1 MTDEPLQL
9 THFNRA
15 PRLQLPT
22 VPETVVDIPA
32 PPRTGDLREP
42 NTLVTLIP
50 VMGIGVMALLYV
62 LRAFDSPNTLF
73 SVVPLLFLAGFTIGG
88 TILAQR
94 WRRRDNTRQQQ
105 AATLA
110 YIRLLEQKRGQLQ
123 AGQDAQIAILEAN
136 FPPPDEALN
145 RALVRHPALWERRPE
160 DPDFAALRLGV
171 GRIPSAVQAK
181 IGTTDSS
188 ESGLRAQT
196 LAEAYRYLDTAP
208 IVASLQVTSSLAI
221 CGGRNAILKVVR
233 AAVCHL
239 ATSHA
244 PQEFHIHLI
253 AARSSYDEWRWMEWL
268 PHTSQMHQGGGGD
281 LLAFDSD
288 NIHHLLSNLSQ
299 VIDERKAHPN
309 SGQLPH
315 LFVIFDGMGLAEGE
329 PITRTILR
337 DGASVGVSAICLVNS
352 VENAPSE
359 CHAVVQVETDG
370 RFQYARVGAESFT
383 RSGRAADELS
393 LQDAEYVARALSAIT
408 LREASVGGRIPR
420 QVDFLEL
427 YAAHD
432 VSELKLRLGQR
443 WRRPINQGVLPHPIT
458 IGRESLAVDTE
469 MLLDEDHHGPHGV
482 LAGTTGAGKSEL
494 LQTMICAL
502 AVEHDPRL
510 VNFLLIDF
518 KGGSAFN
525 IFADLPHTVGMI
537 TNLDGTLI
545 ERALEALKAE
555 TRSRQQFLKKMNVR
569 DITQYHRFNSRTMSQ
584 IEDPAYHPLPHLFVI
599 VDEFAQLA
607 REMPDFMRELVRTA
621 QVGRSLGL
629 HLILGTQSPMDVI
642 TDEMNANL
650 QFRICLRV
658 QNIES
663 SRAMI
668 RRPDAAY
675 LPIGWP
681 GRGYFQVGERG
692 LFKQFQS
699 AYVGGDFQPQQSQ
712 DAETGES
719 ISLELITNHGMID
732 LLPSDEAQHT
742 QIAGDEPYTT
752 ARAISD
758 MLASYARENGIPD
771 ASPLLLPP
779 LEERISLREVFNRA
793 GGDGWNGRVWMLP
806 GVDQHGEL
814 IKTGSAPIGLI
825 DDVYNRTQEPLW
837 VHLNTNDHE
846 HTKDGHLLVLGGPGT
861 GKTSLL
867 KTLALSLALLHAP
880 ERLHLYFLS
889 FTGAGLNDISQLP
902 HAEHVIQGTEAE
914 RVRRLFRRLMQT
926 LNDRQTNP
934 EALNGPTIVLFIDQY
949 EQFRDAYYEQHMA
962 DFNRLVNEGRT
973 AGIYLVV
980 TASSLAALPERTRSL
995 ILQRIVLQL
1004 GNPADMSAAVGQIE
1018 RKADGSLPRGR
1029 GYIPQAPPL
1038 LVQIALPSTI
1048 QRVDED
1054 AAVLRALRQVIDGLR
1069 QGYAALQGFD
1079 SRHAPLEQTQHPA
1092 PIGELPLKI
1101 PLNSLP
1107 LATSSPSLLA
1117 ERGLGGEVI
1126 TTLGRLDDDRLQT
1139 FQLDW
1144 TEDGPHFVVAGAP
1157 GTGKTNLLHA
1167 AVLSAA
1173 GVYPPDKLR
1182 VLLVDF
1188 GGRSLQSLETLKHV
1202 AVRIT
1207 DVTALD
1213 TVLTR
1218 LETALAETQ
1227 QVTSRT
1233 IIAID
1238 DYDAISETLLA
1249 SGGQTLKRLRDLAR
1263 LPDEMGIHFWVAG
1276 YMERTGDIL
1285 LRQLLLHR
1293 SGFGLCSRESLA
1305 VFGIRTNQLPTEIM
1319 PEGRAY
1325 FAGRNQI
1332 AVVQTAWV
1340 ENTALAVNRLNQ
1352 QVWGEYE
1359 RATLSTPAPT
1369 TGTVVGAEFIPP
1381 VSTQQIP
1388 ENDTQSLTPLDIDTA
1403 GLIADLLNDSS
1414 TETDEKKTESNP
1426 PPPKTRKR
1434 RGKRAE

>member
-1 MTDEPLQL
+1 
-9 THFNRA
+9 
-15 PRLQLPT
+15 
-22 VPETVVDIPA
+22 
-32 PPRTGDLREP
+32 
-42 NTLVTLIP
+42 
-50 VMGIGVMALLYV
+50 
-62 LRAFDSPNTLF
+62 
-73 SVVPLLFLAGFTIGG
+73 
-88 TILAQR
+88 
-94 WRRRDNTRQQQ
+94 
-105 AATLA
+105 
-110 YIRLLEQKRGQLQ
+110 
-123 AGQDAQIAILEAN
+123 
-136 FPPPDEALN
+136 
-145 RALVRHPALWERRPE
+145 
-160 DPDFAALRLGV
+160 
-171 GRIPSAVQAK
+171 
-181 IGTTDSS
+181 
-188 ESGLRAQT
+188 
-196 LAEAYRYLDTAP
+196 
-208 IVASLQVTSSLAI
+208 
-221 CGGRNAILKVVR
+221 
-233 AAVCHL
+233 
-239 ATSHA
+239 
-244 PQEFHIHLI
+244 
-253 AARSSYDEWRWMEWL
+253 MEWL

-299 VIDERKAHPN
+299 IIDERKAHPD

-315 LFVIFDGMGLAEGE
+315 LFVIFDGMQLAEGE

-359 CHAVVQVETDG
+359 CHAVVQVEPDG
-370 RFQYARVGAESFT
+370 RFQYARVGAGSFT
-383 RSGRAADELS
+383 RNGRAADELS

-427 YAAHD
+427 YTVHD
-432 VSELKLRLGQR
+432 VNELKLRLGQR

-494 LQTMICAL
+494 LQSMICAL

-525 IFADLPHTVGMI
+525 IFSNLPHTVGMI

-555 TRSRQQFLKKMNVR
+555 TQARQQFLKKMNVR
-569 DITQYHRFNSRTMSQ
+569 DITQYHRFNSRSMSQ
-584 IEDPAYHPLPHLFVI
+584 IEDAAYSPLPHLFVI

-607 REMPDFMRELVRTA
+607 REMPDFMHELVRTA

-692 LFKQFQS
+692 LFKQFQA
-699 AYVGGDFQPQQSQ
+699 AYVGSDFLPQQPQ
-712 DAETGES
+712 DAQTGES

-732 LLPSDEAQHT
+732 LLPASDEAQLTH
-742 QIAGDEPYTT
+742 IAGDEPYTV
-752 ARAISD
+752 AHAISD
-758 MLASYARENGIPD
+758 MLASYARENGIPNS
-771 ASPLLLPP
+771 APLLLPP

-793 GGDGWNGRVWMLP
+793 GGDGWNGRVWLLP

-837 VHLNTNDHE
+837 VHLNTSDHE
-846 HTKDGHLLVLGGPGT
+846 HTKDGHLLVLGGSGT
-861 GKTSLL
+861 GKTTLL

-889 FTGAGLNDISQLP
+889 FTGAGLNDISELP
-902 HAEHVIQGTEAE
+902 HAERVIQGTESE

-926 LNDRQTNP
+926 LNERQTNP
-934 EALNGPTIVLFIDQY
+934 EALNGPTIVVFIDQY

-1004 GNPADMSAAVGQIE
+1004 GNTADMSAAVGHIE
-1018 RKADGSLPRGR
+1018 QHLEGTLPRGR

-1048 QRVDED
+1048 DRIDED
-1054 AAVLRALRQVIDGLR
+1054 ADVLRALRQVVDGLR
-1069 QGYAALQGFD
+1069 QGYAALQGLD
-1079 SRHAPLEQTQHPA
+1079 ARRTPTEQTQNPA

-1107 LATSSPSLLA
+1107 LAIPSPSLQATSPPNPLSA
-1117 ERGLGGEVI
+1117 SREGEERGHIL
-1126 TTLGRLDDDRLQT
+1126 TTLGKLDDDRLQT
-1139 FQLDW
+1139 FRLDW

-1157 GTGKTNLLHA
+1157 GTGKTNLLQA

-1173 GVYPPDKLR
+1173 GAYSPQDLR
-1182 VLLVDF
+1182 FLLVDF
-1188 GGRSLQSLETLKHV
+1188 SGRSLRALDGLKHV
-1202 AVRIT
+1202 MARVM
-1207 DVTALD
+1207 DATALEAQLSPLEAALENITPD
-1213 TVLTR
+1213 MPHTVI
-1218 LETALAETQ
+1218 
-1227 QVTSRT
+1227 V
-1233 IIAID
+1233 ID
-1238 DYDAISETLLA
+1238 DYDATSETLLA
-1249 SGGQTLKRLRDLAR
+1249 SGGQALKRLRDLAR
-1263 LPDEMGIHFWVAG
+1263 LPNEAGVHFWVAG
-1276 YMERTGDIL
+1276 YMERTGDLL

-1293 SGFGLCSRESLA
+1293 SGFGLCSRESLG
-1305 VFGIRTNQLPTEIM
+1305 VFGIRTNQLPAEIM

-1325 FAGRNQI
+1325 FAQHNQI
-1332 AVVQTAWV
+1332 AVVQTALV
-1340 ENTALAVNRLNQ
+1340 ENAALMVNRLNQ
-1352 QVWGEYE
+1352 QVWGDIDVH
-1359 RATLSTPAPT
+1359 TLRQKNPHPYPPPYRGEGEKRESLSLPPT
-1369 TGTVVGAEFIPP
+1369 EDVDRSEENGLPP
-1381 VSTQQIP
+1381 L
-1388 ENDTQSLTPLDIDTA
+1388 EIDTA
-1403 GLIADLLNDSS
+1403 GLIADLMNASPPES
-1414 TETDEKKTESNP
+1414 EEKKSEPIP
-1426 PPPKTRKR
+1426 PQPKTRKR
-1434 RGKRAE
+1434 RGKKAE